1 LKEALVRKLLLGLSA
16 MALGGCIFL
25 TPPTGLRVGDH
36 SQEFAHLQQQAA
48 AIDPATLEFASYD
61 GPDFFATYPKDWG
74 EGRASTDFTT
84 ATTTRF
90 SAGVRTTAG
99 ESEGIV
105 ITTINSFTGEPP
117 TNAVLAAFVKN
128 NLSQGTQAF
137 EVVAE
142 KADDTL
148 GGEPA
153 TRLEVKSK
161 DAQGNA
167 NHMLAYS
174 LMHEKR
180 GWVVVISTLEGRW
193 ASLLPVFEK
202 MAKEFKWKAAGAS
215 PAPGSAAPT
224 SPAPAASASIVPSAP
239 VASAS
244 PISATP

>member
-1 LKEALVRKLLLGLSA
+1 MRKLLLGLSA

-48 AIDPATLEFASYD
+48 DLSTLEFASYD

-74 EGRASTDFTT
+74 EGRASTDVTT

-105 ITTINSFTGEPP
+105 ITTINSFTGEQP
-117 TNAVLAAFVKN
+117 TNEVLAAFVKN
-128 NLSQGTQAF
+128 NLSQGTQSF

-180 GWVVVISTLEGRW
+180 GWVIVISTLEGRW

-202 MAKEFKWKAAGAS
+202 MAKEFKWKAATAS

-224 SPAPAASASIVPSAP
+224 SPAPTASASIVPSAP

>member
-1 LKEALVRKLLLGLSA
+1 MRKLLFGLSA

-36 SQEFAHLQQQAA
+36 SQEFAHLQQQAT
-48 AIDPATLEFASYD
+48 AIDPAKLEFASYD

-105 ITTINSFTGEPP
+105 ITTINSFTGEQP
-117 TNAVLAAFVKN
+117 TNEVLAAFVKN

-148 GGEPA
+148 GGEKA

-167 NHMLAYS
+167 NHMLAFS

-180 GWVVVISTLEGRW
+180 GWVIVISTLEGRW

-202 MAKEFKWKAAGAS
+202 MAKEFKWKATTAS
-215 PAPGSAAPT
+215 PAPGSPAPG
-224 SPAPAASASIVPSAP
+224 SAPAASASIVPSAP